1 MTHLPPDD
9 DLPSPPPPHEEEEV
23 QYPADFP
30 YAQEPS
36 QEHAFQSHK
45 SSRESS
51 GFGFIALI
59 AGLLCLAALS
69 GIVIYSLLLA
79 PSPPRQP
86 ILIEAEGTTKQAPA
100 EAQVKP
106 EPNSNVG
113 IFRML
118 RGTDQDQQNADATQ
132 PWGQIPQNA
141 DKNTPL
147 IVKPDAPQETDADES
162 NTEAEQ
168 QQTEKSSQGNNQG
181 STQENKEEKEKT
193 GEKTPP
199 KEPSDNKDAT
209 PPKQQ
214 ARQDTASVSNA
225 WYVQIAALES
235 RAATDKAW
243 AKLHDQLPELLY
255 TQSYVAKA
263 ATLAS
268 GKRVWRLLLGP
279 QPQQQA
285 ETLCR
290 ELKTRAHSCLV
301 KKIAP

>member
-9 DLPSPPPPHEEEEV
+9 DLPPPPSYPHEQEEAQED
-23 QYPADFP
+23 PADFP

-36 QEHAFQSHK
+36 QEHAFQSHE

-113 IFRML
+113 VFRML

-147 IVKPDAPQETDADES
+147 VVKPDAPQETDADDGLDES

-168 QQTEKSSQGNNQG
+168 QQTEKSSQGSNEGN
-181 STQENKEEKEKT
+181 KEKT

-199 KEPSDNKDAT
+199 KEPSD
-209 PPKQQ
+209 KQEGEEK
-214 ARQDTASVSNA
+214 R
-225 WYVQIAALES
+225 
-235 RAATDKAW
+235 
-243 AKLHDQLPELLY
+243 
-255 TQSYVAKA
+255 VAK
-263 ATLAS
+263 TQRRQSSRL
-268 GKRVWRLLLGP
+268 GKTQPPPQTRGTCKSPRWNLVRQRTRLGQNFTTNCP
-279 QPQQQA
+279 SCFIRKAMSPK
-285 ETLCR
+285 R
-290 ELKTRAHSCLV
+290 RRSPRANAFGDCCWDRSRNNRQRRFV
-301 KKIAP
+301 ES